1 MNRNILKQ
9 AQEMQNKLA
18 SAQEELASLTVEG
31 SSGGGAVKIVMT
43 GQQNVQSV
51 KIAPEAVDPKEVELL
66 EDMILAALNDAQQ
79 KSQEM
84 AQKKLSSIAGMKIPG
99 LM

>member
-18 SAQEELASLTVEG
+18 RAQEELASLTVEG

>member
-1 MNRNILKQ
+1 
-9 AQEMQNKLA
+9 MQNKLA
-18 SAQEELASLTVEG
+18 RAQEELANLTVEG

-66 EDMILAALNDAQQ
+66 EDTILAALNDAQQ
-79 KSQEM
+79 KSQDM